1 MSDYYI
7 LIFAFVLVLCAG
19 LVRHVSYL
27 FLETSQTCLTAGY
40 STSDLKA
47 TTTVLAMLLDTI
59 NGALRY
65 VSEIVRRALE
75 VLKCYVLF

>member
-1 MSDYYI
+1 MTI
-7 LIFAFVLVLCAG
+7 IFLIFACVLVLRAG
-19 LVRHVSYL
+19 LVRHISYL
-27 FLETSQTCLTAGY
+27 FLETSQACLTAGNG
-40 STSDLKA
+40 TFDLKA

-75 VLKCYVLF
+75 VLECYVLF